1 MMTEEQRIEIIAN
14 AHRESKSFRPNS
26 EIMELVGEL
35 QAETFVLNNGLRKV
49 DEEDVS
55 DEAQYLL
62 KDRAEEID
70 EEDQEIGLSDE
81 MKGVYDDS

>member
-1 MMTEEQRIEIIAN
+1 MTEEQRIEAIKN
-14 AHRESKSFRPNS
+14 AVLNSKGFKPNS
-26 EIMELVGEL
+26 EVMELVGEL

-49 DEEDVS
+49 EEEDVS

>member
-1 MMTEEQRIEIIAN
+1 MTEEQRIEAIKN
-14 AHRESKSFRPNS
+14 AVLNSKGFKPNS
-26 EIMELVGEL
+26 EVMELVGEL
-35 QAETFVLNNGLRKV
+35 QAEAFVLNNGLRKV
-49 DEEDVS
+49 EEEDVS

>member
-1 MMTEEQRIEIIAN
+1 MTEEQRIETIKN
-14 AHRESKSFRPNS
+14 AVLNSKGFKPNS
-26 EIMELVGEL
+26 EVMELVGEL
-35 QAETFVLNNGLRKV
+35 QAEAFVLNNGLRKV
-49 DEEDVS
+49 EEEDVS

>member
-1 MMTEEQRIEIIAN
+1 
-14 AHRESKSFRPNS
+14 
-26 EIMELVGEL
+26 MELVGEL

-49 DEEDVS
+49 EQEDVS

-70 EEDQEIGLSDE
+70 EEDKDIGLSDE

>member
-1 MMTEEQRIEIIAN
+1 MTEEERIAIIAN
-14 AHRESKSFRPNS
+14 AHRESKGFRPNS

-49 DEEDVS
+49 DEDDVS
-55 DEAQYLL
+55 DEAQFLL

>member
-1 MMTEEQRIEIIAN
+1 MTEEQRIAIIAN
-14 AHRESKSFRPNS
+14 AHRESKNFRPNS

-49 DEEDVS
+49 EQEDVS

-70 EEDQEIGLSDE
+70 EEDKDIGLSDE